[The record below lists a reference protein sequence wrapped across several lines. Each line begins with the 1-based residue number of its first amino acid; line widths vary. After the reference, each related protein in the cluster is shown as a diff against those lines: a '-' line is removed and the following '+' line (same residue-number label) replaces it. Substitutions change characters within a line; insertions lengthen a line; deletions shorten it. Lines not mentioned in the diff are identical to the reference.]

1 MRTKT
6 LLSAAVLI
14 LATVLLSA
22 WSSHGRY
29 QASSTTSPITTVVTV
44 LGPNFSAPPAIAK
57 EDVAVYS
64 GKNRQDVT
72 SWVPALGDNAGLQ
85 LAVLIDDNDSPT
97 AIGQHFN
104 EIKDFITSQ
113 PSTTQVGIF
122 YATAGAAQ
130 VAAPFDAN
138 HAAVAQKLRLT
149 LGPAAGTSPSVYL
162 SLEDL
167 ISHWPANG
175 MRHEVL
181 MIASGIDRLSP
192 GIDSP
197 YVASAIKSAQT
208 SGVVIHSIYTGGPRL
223 ANSPFR
229 MEVAWRNLDQLT
241 GGTGGQTFFQGSETP
256 VDFVPIFRQLDA
268 VLKNQYLLTFT
279 TPRSEKKNGE
289 MREIQVRTEQ
299 RDVKLYHVN
308 QVFVPGP

>member
-6 LLSAAVLI
+6 LSAAVLI
-14 LATVLLSA
+14 VAVTLLSG
-22 WSSHGRY
+22 WSSHTRN
-29 QASSTTSPITTVVTV
+29 QAASSTAPITTVVTV
-44 LGPNFSAPPAIAK
+44 LGHDFSAPPAIAK

-72 SWVPALGDNAGLQ
+72 SWVPAQGGNAGLQ
-85 LAVLIDDNDSPT
+85 LAILIDDNDSPT
-97 AIGQHFN
+97 SIGQHFS

-113 PSTTQVGIF
+113 PSTTQVGLF
-122 YATAGAAQ
+122 YATAGTARAA
-130 VAAPFDAN
+130 AEFDAN
-138 HAAVAQKLRLT
+138 HEAVAQKLRMT
-149 LGPAAGTSPSVYL
+149 LGPAASTSPSVYL

-167 ISHWPANG
+167 VSHWPANG

-197 YVASAIKSAQT
+197 YVASAIKRAQT
-208 SGVVIHSIYTGGPRL
+208 SGVVVHSIYTGGPRL

-229 MEVAWRNLDQLT
+229 MDVAWQNLDHLAND
-241 GGTGGQTFFQGSETP
+241 TGGQSFFQGFETP
-256 VDFVPIFRQLDA
+256 VDFAPIFRQLDA
-268 VLKNQYLLTFT
+268 VLKNQYVLTFT

-289 MREIQVRTEQ
+289 MRQIQVRAEQ
-299 RDVKLYHVN
+299 RNVKLYHASE
-308 QVFVPGP
+308 VFVPGP

>member
-6 LLSAAVLI
+6 FLSAAILI
-14 LATVLLSA
+14 LATTLLSG
-22 WSSHGRY
+22 WSSHDRN
-29 QASSTTSPITTVVTV
+29 QAASSTTPITTVVTV
-44 LGPNFSAPPAIAK
+44 LGPNFSAPPTIAK

-72 SWVPALGDNAGLQ
+72 SWVPAQGDNAGLQ
-85 LAVLIDDNDSPT
+85 LAILIDDDDNPT

-113 PSTTQVGIF
+113 PNTTQVGLF
-122 YATAGAAQ
+122 YATAGSARAA
-130 VAAPFDAN
+130 AEFDTN
-138 HAAVAQKLRLT
+138 HEAVAQKLRLT
-149 LGPAAGTSPSVYL
+149 LGTAAGTSPSVYL

-167 ISHWPANG
+167 ISHWAANN

-197 YVASAIKSAQT
+197 YVASAIKRAQT
-208 SGVVIHSIYTGGPRL
+208 SGVVVHSIYTGGPRL
-223 ANSPFR
+223 ANSQFR
-229 MEVAWRNLDQLT
+229 MENAWRNLD
-241 GGTGGQTFFQGSETP
+241 GVSSGTGGQSFFQGSETP
-256 VDFVPIFRQLDA
+256 VDFVPIFKQFDA
-268 VLKNQYLLTFT
+268 VLKNQYLLTFA

-289 MREIQVRTEQ
+289 LREIQVRTEQ
-299 RDVKLYHVN
+299 RNAKLHYSS
-308 QVFVPGP
+308 QIFVPGP

>member
-1 MRTKT
+1 MRSK

-14 LATVLLSA
+14 VAVTLLSG
-22 WSSHGRY
+22 WSSHSRN
-29 QASSTTSPITTVVTV
+29 QATSSTVPITTVVTV
-44 LGPNFSAPPAIAK
+44 LGHDFSAAPAIAK

-72 SWVPALGDNAGLQ
+72 SWVPAQSDNAGLQ
-85 LAVLIDDNDSPT
+85 LAILIDDNDSPT
-97 AIGQHFN
+97 AIGQHFS

-113 PSTTQVGIF
+113 PSTTQVGLF
-122 YATAGAAQ
+122 YATAGTVRAA
-130 VAAPFDAN
+130 AEFDTN
-138 HAAVAQKLRLT
+138 HEAVAQKLRLT
-149 LGPAAGTSPSVYL
+149 LGPITGTSPSVYP

-167 ISHWPANG
+167 VSHWPANG

-197 YVASAIKSAQT
+197 YVASAIKRAQS
-208 SGVVIHSIYTGGPRL
+208 SGVVVHSIYTGGPRL
-223 ANSPFR
+223 ANSTFR
-229 MEVAWRNLDQLT
+229 MDIAWQNLDQLAS
-241 GGTGGQTFFQGSETP
+241 GTGGQSFFQGFETP

-268 VLKNQYLLTFT
+268 VLKNQYLLTFA

-289 MREIQVRTEQ
+289 MRQIQVRAEQ
-299 RDVKLYHVN
+299 RNVKLYHASE
-308 QVFVPGP
+308 VFVPGP

>member
-6 LLSAAVLI
+6 FLSAVVLI
-14 LATVLLSA
+14 LGVTLLSG
-22 WSSHGRY
+22 WSSHGRN
-29 QASSTTSPITTVVTV
+29 QAASSTTPITTVVTV

-72 SWVPALGDNAGLQ
+72 SWVPAQGDNSGLQ
-85 LAVLIDDNDSPT
+85 LAILIDDDDSPT
-97 AIGQHFN
+97 AIGEHFG

-122 YATAGAAQ
+122 YATSGSAQTAAE
-130 VAAPFDAN
+130 FDTN
-138 HAAVAQKLRLT
+138 HEAVAQKLRLT

-167 ISHWPANG
+167 VSHWPANN

-197 YVASAIKSAQT
+197 YVASAIKRAQT
-208 SGVVIHSIYTGGPRL
+208 SGVVVHSIYSGGRRL
-223 ANSPFR
+223 ANSTFR
-229 MEVAWRNLDQLT
+229 MDIAWQNLDQLT
-241 GGTGGQTFFQGSETP
+241 GGTGGQAFVQGFETP
-256 VDFVPIFRQLDA
+256 VDFVPIFKQLDT
-268 VLKNQYLLTFT
+268 VLNHQYLLTFA
-279 TPRSEKKNGE
+279 TPHSEKKNGE

-299 RDVKLYHVN
+299 RNVKLHHAS

>member
-1 MRTKT
+1 MRAKT
-6 LLSAAVLI
+6 LSAAVLI
-14 LATVLLSA
+14 VAVTLLSG
-22 WSSHGRY
+22 WSSRARN
-29 QASSTTSPITTVVTV
+29 QAASSTAPITTVVTV
-44 LGPNFSAPPAIAK
+44 LGHDFSAPPAIAK

-72 SWVPALGDNAGLQ
+72 SWVPAQGGDSGLQ
-85 LAVLIDDNDSPT
+85 LAILIDDDDSPT

-113 PSTTQVGIF
+113 PGTTQVGLF
-122 YATAGAAQ
+122 YATAGTARPAAEFN
-130 VAAPFDAN
+130 AD
-138 HAAVAQKLRLT
+138 HEAVAQKLRMT
-149 LGPAAGTSPSVYL
+149 LGPAAGSSPSVYL

-167 ISHWPANG
+167 VSHWPANG

-197 YVASAIKSAQT
+197 YVASAIKRVQT
-208 SGVVIHSIYTGGPRL
+208 SGVVVHSIYTGGPRL
-223 ANSPFR
+223 ANSQFR
-229 MEVAWRNLDQLT
+229 MDVAWQNLDQLT
-241 GGTGGQTFFQGSETP
+241 SGTGGQAFVQGFETP

-268 VLKNQYLLTFT
+268 VLKNQYLLTFA
-279 TPRSEKKNGE
+279 TPRSEKRNGE

-299 RDVKLYHVN
+299 RNVKLYHASE
-308 QVFVPGP
+308 VFVPGP